1 MVPYTLIVISLLLD
15 GISSCFL
22 PYLPNNLSLL
32 TPMLTV
38 VTLFLI
44 YPFYRKQEKKYFL
57 IVFITGLIYD
67 LLYTNL
73 LFFNATLFLIIGIVS
88 KYIYKNYEPN
98 YLNLIIQIVLIIT
111 IYELITT
118 LIIIVFNLVPITL
131 TKVLY
136 KISHSLILNILY
148 SEILFLIIAKMP
160 KSYKKININ

>member
-15 GISSCFL
+15 GISSYFL
-22 PYLPNNLSLL
+22 PYLPNDLSLL

-38 VTLFLI
+38 VTIFLI

-98 YLNLIIQIVLIIT
+98 YLNLIIQIALIIT
-111 IYELITT
+111 IYELVTA

-148 SEILFLIIAKMP
+148 SEILFLIITKMP

>member
-15 GISSCFL
+15 GISSYFL
-22 PYLPNNLSLL
+22 PYLPNDLSLL

-38 VTLFLI
+38 VTIFLI

-57 IVFITGLIYD
+57 IVFITGLI
-67 LLYTNL
+67 LYTNL

-98 YLNLIIQIVLIIT
+98 YLNLIIQIALIIT
-111 IYELITT
+111 IYELVTA

-148 SEILFLIIAKMP
+148 SEILFLIITKMP

>member
-1 MVPYTLIVISLLLD
+1 MVPYTLIVIS
-15 GISSCFL
+15 
-22 PYLPNNLSLL
+22 

-38 VTLFLI
+38 VTIFLI